1 MKSNKQRRK
10 EIKEKRH
17 EEAEAL
23 AYMKAHDPPVG
34 SVAADHSKLDHINTH
49 GFLPIFY
56 VDKTFTCRDCGSN
69 EIWTA
74 EQQKWWYETAKGH
87 IHSTAVRC
95 RKCRDKIKR
104 GGLD

>member
-1 MKSNKQRRK
+1 
-10 EIKEKRH
+10 
-17 EEAEAL
+17 
-23 AYMKAHDPPVG
+23 MKAHDSPVG

-56 VDKTFTCRDCGSN
+56 VDKAFTCRDCGSN